1 MIYGM
6 LVDLM
11 VGMLI
16 KKEIMNKNIW
26 KSGGRKAMKKTKNDI
41 SISELLDLILKGI
54 ALAMGVAVV
63 VLSFLNEIDT
73 TSAIG
78 MLGLGLACL
87 AVTQFSKKEE

>member
-1 MIYGM
+1 
-6 LVDLM
+6 
-11 VGMLI
+11 
-16 KKEIMNKNIW
+16 
-26 KSGGRKAMKKTKNDI
+26 MKKAADNIK
-41 SISELLDLILKGI
+41 ISELITLVLKGV

-87 AVTQFSKKEE
+87 AVTQFSHKDNIHGE

>member
-1 MIYGM
+1 
-6 LVDLM
+6 
-11 VGMLI
+11 
-16 KKEIMNKNIW
+16 
-26 KSGGRKAMKKTKNDI
+26 MKKAADNIKV
-41 SISELLDLILKGI
+41 SELITLTLNGV

-87 AVTQFSKKEE
+87 AVTQFSHKENIHGE

>member
-1 MIYGM
+1 
-6 LVDLM
+6 
-11 VGMLI
+11 
-16 KKEIMNKNIW
+16 
-26 KSGGRKAMKKTKNDI
+26 MKKAKNDI
-41 SISELLDLILKGI
+41 SISELIALILKGI
-54 ALAMGVAVV
+54 ALAMGIAVV